1 MLKFFRKYKI
11 EIVIFI
17 LALLARSILF
27 SINLHA
33 NDYNILNT
41 IHGDDGY
48 YEISQGILSGYGFT
62 GELKYPNSPNPLRPP
77 LWPYMIA
84 FIVWIFGNY
93 WAVAIFE
100 IIIGSLIPVLGFI
113 IAKRLFG
120 NNKIALGTGIMMALE
135 PYSVLLSSLLYS
147 ETIFTFLFLIF
158 VYFLIKYFENRTD
171 RNLIWMVVF
180 MSLAT
185 IAKVTIQYIP
195 IVLVIVIAF
204 VSYKES
210 KKINW
215 KAVIIVFGIF
225 YLFIFPW
232 LYRNYAEFGKIGMSA
247 QPAFNLYVYLV
258 PTVLSIDNQTSFA
271 DEHMKFVRKGNFD
284 ENNINLANGEYYTK
298 IAVAILLDHKF
309 ALIKSGLTTLVTFF
323 THDGL
328 VTILQNAHIILQG
341 SGKPALSMLL
351 DNPLNF
357 IKYVILNSGGF
368 GLLIIV
374 TRVVWIIVTG
384 FFFFGVYRYLK
395 WNRLSPSIFMVLF
408 LVAYFALTTA
418 INGLGVNARFK
429 VPILVFI
436 FSFALYGLF
445 FKKRDNIQTTELKQ

>member
-1 MLKFFRKYKI
+1 MLNFLRKYKV

-17 LALLARSILF
+17 LALFARSILV
-27 SINLHA
+27 SINLYA
-33 NDYNILNT
+33 NDYNIVNT

-48 YEISQGILSGYGFT
+48 YEISQGILSGNGFT
-62 GELKYPNSPNPLRPP
+62 GFPNYPFSPNPLRPP

-84 FIVWIFGNY
+84 FIVWIFGSY
-93 WAVAIFE
+93 WAVAIVE
-100 IIIGSLIPVLGFI
+100 ILIGSLIPVLGFI
-113 IAKRLFG
+113 ITKKIFK
-120 NNKIALGTGIMMALE
+120 NSKIALGTGILMALE

-158 VYFLIKYFENRTD
+158 VYFLIRYFENQTD

-185 IAKVTIQYIP
+185 LAKVTIQYIP
-195 IVLVIVIAF
+195 IVLASVIAF

-210 KKINW
+210 KKIKW
-215 KAVIIVFGIF
+215 KDIIIVLGIF
-225 YLFIFPW
+225 LLFIWPW
-232 LYRNYAEFGKIGMSA
+232 LYRNYIEFGKVGMSA

-271 DEHMKFVRKGNFD
+271 DEHKKFVKRGNFD

-298 IAVAILLDHKF
+298 IATAILLDHKF
-309 ALIKSGLTTLVTFF
+309 ALIKSGMTTLVTFF

-328 VTILQNAHIILQG
+328 VTILQNAHITLLG
-341 SGKPALSMLL
+341 SGKPALSMLFA
-351 DNPLNF
+351 DPINF
-357 IKYVILNSGGF
+357 IKYIISNLGGF
-368 GLLIIV
+368 GLLIIIM
-374 TRVVWIIVTG
+374 RLMWIAITG
-384 FFFFGVYRYLK
+384 LFFFGIYRYLK
-395 WNRLSPSIFMVLF
+395 WNRLNPGTFMVLF
-408 LVAYFALTTA
+408 LVTYFALTTA

-429 VPILVFI
+429 IPILVFI

-445 FKKRDNIQTTELKQ
+445 TKKWIISRLQN